1 MDICEFSLFLHAF
14 CLVTDA
20 AQNSGLIGQQGVEL
34 VEAEANEEDAD

>member
-1 MDICEFSLFLHAF
+1 MDICEFSLFFHVF

-20 AQNSGLIGQQGVEL
+20 AQNSGL